1 MSDSGLSALLLS
13 YLWAG
18 WSGLARLAPKLSTPS
33 TGSPR
38 SGLTRQTLSWPSI
51 FRSGFRPLGSGRF
64 RADHGTGRSRRLS
77 IRGPGWCS
85 WRSDAGSDWAGFA
98 GDGPRSGRCCPTR
111 RHAPPRCTG
120 CCRFAH
126 ERNEG
131 RAFSFCGG
139 HGEAGVVLLDIDVRQ
154 PAIGRLDRRDPVHS
168 QQRRQALLQRV
179 PEPLYPPPRLRA
191 VGGDVRDVQL
201 LQRPPHLRQKRLV
214 DLRARLRREEVVAA
228 PVGVER
234 REQTMSADRSL
245 TARESSRPCPPPHI
259 EKSK

>member
-1 MSDSGLSALLLS
+1 MSDLGLSALLLS

-18 WSGLARLAPKLSTPS
+18 WSGSGRLAPKLSTPS

-64 RADHGTGRSRRLS
+64 RADHGTGRWRRIVFEDPDGALGEVMPVP
-77 IRGPGWCS
+77 IGRDLQATAQKADGVVQPGDTLLL
-85 WRSDAGSDWAGFA
+85 DAQDVVE
-98 GDGPRSGRCCPTR
+98 
-111 RHAPPRCTG
+111 
-120 CCRFAH
+120 FAH

-131 RAFSFCGG
+131 RAFLRGG

-154 PAIGRLDRRDPVHS
+154 PAIGRLDRRDPVRPS
-168 QQRRQALLQRV
+168 AAEAGASATCPRAALSAN
-179 PEPLYPPPRLRA
+179 RLRA

-214 DLRARLRREEVVAA
+214 DLRARLRREEVRSGC
-228 PVGVER
+228 PGRCRTTRTDHER
-234 REQTMSADRSL
+234 GSSP

>member
-18 WSGLARLAPKLSTPS
+18 WSGSGRLAPKLSTPS

-64 RADHGTGRSRRLS
+64 RADHGTGRWRRPS
-77 IRGPGWCS
+77 IRGPLGEVMPVPIGRDLQATS
-85 WRSDAGSDWAGFA
+85 LVADGVVQPGDTLLLDAQDVFE
-98 GDGPRSGRCCPTR
+98 
-111 RHAPPRCTG
+111 
-120 CCRFAH
+120 FAH

-131 RAFSFCGG
+131 GAVLHGG
-139 HGEAGVVLLDIDVRQ
+139 YGEARVVLLDIDLRKR
-154 PAIGRLDRRDPVHS
+154 AIGRLDRRDPVHS

-179 PEPLYPPPRLRA
+179 PEPLYPPPRLRT

-214 DLRARLRREEVVAA
+214 DLRARLR
-228 PVGVER
+228 
-234 REQTMSADRSL
+234 
-245 TARESSRPCPPPHI
+245 
-259 EKSK
+259 